1 MSELTIHQIHT
12 PTEFTRYE
20 SGIRRLLFLFRETLL
35 DDFCDPEPEM
45 LVRNTASY
53 LPWLWLLVDSE
64 NQVLALACLTE
75 IIPGRHAYV
84 HGVSDPAIRK
94 HPGISMLAETMLSC
108 AFETLG
114 VNKVKAEIEA
124 TSLGAKGFCL
134 KMGFTR
140 EGCLRRDNRIRGQ
153 WRDVLIY
160 SLFAERYFLDK
171 ARKAQSEAHALTEQF
186 RDHQA

>member
-1 MSELTIHQIHT
+1 MELTIQQIQV
-12 PTEFTRYE
+12 PAEFARYE
-20 SGIRRLLFLFRETLL
+20 AGVRRLLFMFRETLL
-35 DDFCDPEPEM
+35 DDFCEPEPEI

-53 LPWLWLLVDSE
+53 LPWLWLLTDADH
-64 NQVLALACLTE
+64 QVLALACLTE
-75 IIPGRHAYV
+75 VIPGRHAYA

-94 HPGISMLAETMLSC
+94 HPGIAALAETMLSC

-114 VNKVKAEIEA
+114 VHKVKAEIEA

-140 EGCLRRDNRIRGQ
+140 EGCLRRDNRIRGE

-160 SLFAERYFLDK
+160 SLFAERYF
-171 ARKAQSEAHALTEQF
+171 AEKAQKPIN
-186 RDHQA
+186 RPQARHDAR